1 MKSSL
6 TKLLLALSLVVN
18 PVAVLA
24 GDFQDVGIQSNQSIE
39 PEPCDATDSQYL
51 HSQLEQHDD
60 TNCEMPCCEGS
71 ECTMQHICIVQHH
84 SDFTLH
90 KTLRFNHPNQHL
102 DWDGFVA
109 EVPDRELPPE
119 NPPPI
124 DL

>member
-1 MKSSL
+1 MKRSL
-6 TKLLLALSLVVN
+6 IKLLLALSLVVN

-24 GDFQDVGIQSNQSIE
+24 SDFQDVEIQSNQSIE
-39 PEPCDATDSQYL
+39 EVLCDAADLQDL
-51 HSQLEQHDD
+51 HSQTEQHDD
-60 TNCEMPCCEGS
+60 TNCEMPCCEDS
-71 ECTMQHICIVQHH
+71 ECTMQHICIVQHY

-109 EVPDRELPPE
+109 VVPNRKLPPE

>member
-1 MKSSL
+1 MKRSL
-6 TKLLLALSLVVN
+6 IKLLLALSLVVN

-24 GDFQDVGIQSNQSIE
+24 SDFSDVEIQSNQSMEEIH
-39 PEPCDATDSQYL
+39 CDVVDLQDL
-51 HSQLEQHDD
+51 NSQLKQHDD
-60 TNCEMPCCEGS
+60 TNCEMSCCEDS
-71 ECTMQHICIVQHH
+71 ECTMQHLCIVQHY

-90 KTLRFNHPNQHL
+90 KTLRVNHPHQHL

-109 EVPDRELPPE
+109 VVPNRKLPPE